1 MTMQRQEL
9 ELKADQI
16 EMVLHQH
23 KAPGRVTGGN
33 VTPRW
38 IQFLLQTAPGV
49 KVNRVESLSREIA
62 LALGSQTARVTTQ
75 GNAVRIDVPR
85 TDPQPVKMT
94 TLFGRIPA
102 DRIPAGTALLG
113 LADDGAPLLIR
124 LPSPEV
130 AHVLVAGTTG
140 SGKTALLQSM
150 IATLALWNHRKQ
162 LQFVLIDPKGR
173 AFEPLKSLPHLLNK
187 EIVTQPDRA
196 VAALQNLIGVMEQ
209 RDQSHAVEPRVV
221 VVIDE
226 LADLVQTGGQTVLDH
241 LGRLVQRGREAGIH
255 VVAATQK
262 PSSAIIGSVVKA
274 NFPVRLVGRVVSSDD
289 ARVAAG
295 IGGTSAEKL
304 TGSGDFIAVT
314 GPGVIRF
321 QAAFV
326 SANELQNVARQLSD
340 GIRSGDIIPVNRER
354 TASEDRPA
362 LPLRRMPAALL
373 DQAVHNLPLRQH

>member
-9 ELKADQI
+9 EFKADQI

-62 LALGSQTARVTTQ
+62 LALGTQTARVTTQ
-75 GNAVRIDVPR
+75 GTAVRIDVPR
-85 TDPQPVKMT
+85 TDPQPVKLMT
-94 TLFGRIPA
+94 LCGRIPA
-102 DRIPAGTALLG
+102 ERIPAGTALLG

-150 IATLALWNHRKQ
+150 IASLALWNHRKQ

-173 AFEPLKSLPHLLNK
+173 AFEPLKTLPHLLSK

-209 RDQSHAVEPRVV
+209 RDQNHLVEPRVV

-226 LADLVQTGGQTVLDH
+226 LADLVQTAGQMVLDQ

-262 PSSAIIGSVVKA
+262 PSSAVIGSVVKA
-274 NFPVRLVGRVVSSDD
+274 NFPVRLVGRVVSGDD

-295 IGGTSAEKL
+295 IGGTGAEKL
-304 TGSGDFIAVT
+304 TGSGDFLAVT

-321 QAAFV
+321 QAAYV
-326 SANELQNVARQLSD
+326 SANELQKITRQLAD
-340 GIRSGDIIPVNRER
+340 GIRSGDIIPADSRNGDKADRA
-354 TASEDRPA
+354 TAIVKHNPS
-362 LPLRRMPAALL
+362 ALL
-373 DQAVHNLPLRQH
+373 DRAVHALPARQH

>member
-9 ELKADQI
+9 EMKADQI
-16 EMVLHQH
+16 EMVLHQY

-49 KVNRVESLSREIA
+49 RLNRVESLSREIA

-85 TDPQPVKMT
+85 TDPQPVK
-94 TLFGRIPA
+94 LLGLCGRIPTE
-102 DRIPAGTALLG
+102 RVPAGTALLG

-150 IATLALWNHRKQ
+150 IASLALLNHRKQ
-162 LQFVLIDPKGR
+162 LQFVLIDPKSR
-173 AFEPLKSLPHLLNK
+173 AFDPLKSLPHLLNK

-196 VAALQNLIGVMEQ
+196 VAALQNLIQVMEQ
-209 RDQSHAVEPRVV
+209 RDQTHAVEPRVV

-226 LADLVQTGGQTVLDH
+226 LADLVQTGGPGVLDH
-241 LGRLVQRGREAGIH
+241 LSRLVQRGREAGIH
-255 VVAATQK
+255 VIAATQK
-262 PSSAIIGSVVKA
+262 PSSAVIGSVVKA
-274 NFPVRLVGRVVSSDD
+274 NFPVRLIGRVVSVDD

-295 IGGTSAEKL
+295 IGGTNAEKL

-314 GPGVIRF
+314 GPGIIRF
-321 QAAFV
+321 QAAYV
-326 SANELQNVARQLSD
+326 SVNELQNLTRQLA
-340 GIRSGDIIPVNRER
+340 SGLRANEIVPGNRQTHEVL
-354 TASEDRPA
+354 DRPIVKRGPATLLDRAVHA
-362 LPLRRMPAALL
+362 LPLR
-373 DQAVHNLPLRQH
+373 Q

>member
-9 ELKADQI
+9 EMKADQI
-16 EMVLHQH
+16 EMVLHQY

-49 KVNRVESLSREIA
+49 RLNRVESLSREIA

-85 TDPQPVKMT
+85 TDPQPVK
-94 TLFGRIPA
+94 LLGLCGRIPTE
-102 DRIPAGTALLG
+102 RVPAGTALLG

-150 IATLALWNHRKQ
+150 IASLALWNHRKQ
-162 LQFVLIDPKGR
+162 LQFVLIDPKSR
-173 AFEPLKSLPHLLNK
+173 AFDPLKSLPHLLNK

-196 VAALQNLIGVMEQ
+196 VAALQNLIQVMEQ
-209 RDQSHAVEPRVV
+209 RDQTHAVEPRVV

-226 LADLVQTGGQTVLDH
+226 LADLVQTGGPGVLDH
-241 LGRLVQRGREAGIH
+241 LSRLVQRGREAGIH
-255 VVAATQK
+255 VIAATQK
-262 PSSAIIGSVVKA
+262 PSSAVIGSVVKA
-274 NFPVRLVGRVVSSDD
+274 NFPVRLIGRVVSVDD

-295 IGGTSAEKL
+295 IGGTNAEKL

-314 GPGVIRF
+314 GPGIIRF
-321 QAAFV
+321 QAAYV
-326 SANELQNVARQLSD
+326 SVNELQNLTRQLA
-340 GIRSGDIIPVNRER
+340 SGLRANEIVPGNRQTHEVL
-354 TASEDRPA
+354 DRPIVKRGPATLLDRAVHA
-362 LPLRRMPAALL
+362 LPLR
-373 DQAVHNLPLRQH
+373 Q

>member
-1 MTMQRQEL
+1 MQRQEL

-16 EMVLHQH
+16 EMVLHQY

-62 LALGSQTARVTTQ
+62 LALGTQTARVTTQ

-85 TDPQPVKMT
+85 TDPQPVKLMG
-94 TLFGRIPA
+94 LCGRIPA
-102 DRIPAGTALLG
+102 ERIPAGTALLG

-150 IATLALWNHRKQ
+150 IASLALWNHRKQ

-173 AFEPLKSLPHLLNK
+173 AFESLKALPHLYNK

-196 VAALQNLIGVMEQ
+196 VAALANLIGVMEQ
-209 RDQSHAVEPRVV
+209 RDQDHAVEPRVV

-226 LADLVQTGGQTVLDH
+226 LADLVQTGGQVVLDH
-241 LGRLVQRGREAGIH
+241 LGRLVQRGREAGVH
-255 VVAATQK
+255 VIAATQK
-262 PSSAIIGSVVKA
+262 PSSAVIGSVVKA
-274 NFPVRLVGRVVSSDD
+274 NFPVRLVGRVVSADD

-295 IGGTSAEKL
+295 VGGTSAERL
-304 TGSGDFIAVT
+304 TGSGDFLAVT

-321 QAAFV
+321 QAAYV
-326 SANELQNVARQLSD
+326 STSELQSITRQLAE
-340 GIRSGDIIPVNRER
+340 GIRSGEIIP
-354 TASEDRPA
+354 ASRS
-362 LPLRRMPAALL
+362 PAAAIEAVHPIVKRGPSTLL
-373 DQAVHNLPLRQH
+373 DRAVHHLPVRQH

>member
-1 MTMQRQEL
+1 MQRQEL
-9 ELKADQI
+9 EMKADQI

-49 KVNRVESLSREIA
+49 RVNRVESLSREIA
-62 LALGSQTARVTTQ
+62 LALGTQTARVTTQ

-85 TDPQPVKMT
+85 IDPQPVKLMG
-94 TLFGRIPA
+94 LCGRIPA
-102 DRIPAGTALLG
+102 ERIPAGTALLG

-150 IATLALWNHRKQ
+150 IASLALWNHRKQ
-162 LQFVLIDPKGR
+162 LQFVLIDPKAR
-173 AFEPLKSLPHLLNK
+173 AFESLKALPHLYNR

-196 VAALQNLIGVMEQ
+196 VAALANLIGVMEQ
-209 RDQSHAVEPRVV
+209 RDQDHAVEPRVV

-226 LADLVQTGGQTVLDH
+226 LADLVQTGGQVVLDH
-241 LGRLVQRGREAGIH
+241 LGRLVQRGREAGVH
-255 VVAATQK
+255 VIAATQK
-262 PSSAIIGSVVKA
+262 PSSAVIGSVVKA
-274 NFPVRLVGRVVSSDD
+274 NFPVRLVGRVVSADD

-295 IGGTSAEKL
+295 VGGTSAERL
-304 TGSGDFIAVT
+304 TGSGDFLAVT

-321 QAAFV
+321 QAAYI
-326 SANELQNVARQLSD
+326 STSELQNITRQLAE
-340 GIRSGDIIPVNRER
+340 GIRSGEFIP
-354 TASEDRPA
+354 ASRS
-362 LPLRRMPAALL
+362 PAAAIEAIHPIVKRGPSTLL
-373 DQAVHNLPLRQH
+373 DRAVHHLPVRQH